1 MELRHLRYFLVVGEV
16 LNFTKAAAR
25 LRVAQPAL
33 SRQVQDLEDEIG
45 VDLLKPEFLI
55 PAGVVRIFGVDQAA
69 KLIRPPRAMTG
80 RRQRGPHHF
89 RHGQAVTAR
98 SSAGRDAAHFS
109 ASDRRMTVFLPSFFA
124 LMRPRFT
131 SS

>member
-1 MELRHLRYFLVVGEV
+1 G
-16 LNFTKAAAR
+16 KARRIGLDANAEGGAPAID
-25 LRVAQPAL
+25 AQFRADG
-33 SRQVQDLEDEIG
+33 RRRG
-45 VDLLKPEFLI
+45 MKPEFLI
-55 PAGVVRIFGVDQAA
+55 PAGSVRMFGVDQAA
-69 KLIRPPRAMTG
+69 KLLRHPRAMTG
-80 RRQRGPHHF
+80 RRRRGPHGF
-89 RHGQAVTAR
+89 RHDQAVTAR